1 MSMTLSVWCL
11 IPQLPRIL
19 RGTVELSASC
29 VSHLFLFSFVLQDD
43 SRFFHLETF
52 FTVWRAE
59 GVDFRATE
67 LLPTNR
73 NASIIFP
80 FVMRSPRIL
89 LACKQQALSRASHCT
104 AHPRLLVELQSQCL
118 QIASLHYHR
127 KLWVV
132 GLMCCPLLLQPH
144 LLCLPVFLLHVLQ
157 LLILTSHWLCL
168 QRDINSTFCL

>member
-11 IPQLPRIL
+11 IPQLPWIL
-19 RGTVELSASC
+19 RGTVELSA
-29 VSHLFLFSFVLQDD
+29 
-43 SRFFHLETF
+43 TF
-52 FTVWRAE
+52 FSSLLYCRMTPGFSIWRLSLLSGEAE
-59 GVDFRATE
+59 GLDFRTTE
-67 LLPTNR
+67 LLPTNK

-89 LACKQQALSRASHCT
+89 FACKQQALSRASHCT
-104 AHPRLLVELQSQCL
+104 AHPRLLVGLQSQCL

-168 QRDINSTFCL
+168 QRDINGTFCL